1 MHDELL
7 KRHLEL
13 VIEANKTTN
22 ITRIS
27 TWDEGMLLHVEDSL
41 VGLPEVEDAPA
52 GRLVDIGSGAG
63 YPGIPLAI
71 ESGRET
77 LLADSVGKKT
87 AILAS
92 MVEELKLQNVEV
104 YTGRIEDLAR
114 EMPGAFAAVTA
125 RALAQLSVLMELASP
140 LLQDGG
146 RLICYKANV
155 SDEELEHALSLEER
169 LGMKLSSDRTVTLG
183 ALGDTCRRIICFEKV
198 RRPSINLPRKT
209 GMAQKRPL

>member
-1 MHDELL
+1 MHDDLL

-27 TWDEGMLLHVEDSL
+27 TWEEGMLLHVEDSL
-41 VGLPEVEDAPA
+41 VGLPEVMDAPA
-52 GRLVDIGSGAG
+52 GRMADIGSGAG

-71 ESGRET
+71 ESGRQT

-87 AILAS
+87 AILSS
-92 MVEELKLQNVEV
+92 MVETLRLENVEV

-114 EMPGAFAAVTA
+114 EKPAAFTVVTA
-125 RALAQLSVLMELASP
+125 RALAQLSILMELASP
-140 LLQDGG
+140 MLQEGG
-146 RLICYKANV
+146 RLVCYKANV
-155 SDEELEHALSLEER
+155 SDEELQHALSLQEQ
-169 LGMKLSSDRTVTLG
+169 LGMKHMSDRTVTLG
-183 ALGDTCRRIICFEKV
+183 DNCRRIICFEKTG
-198 RRPSINLPRKT
+198 RPKIKLPRKV

>member
-1 MHDELL
+1 MHEDLL

-27 TWDEGMLLHVEDSL
+27 TWDEGMLLHVQDSL
-41 VGLPEVEDAPA
+41 VGLPELEEAPE

-71 ESGRET
+71 ESGRST
-77 LLADSVGKKT
+77 RLAESVGKKT

-92 MVEELKLQNVEV
+92 MVQMLGLDNVEV

-114 EMPGAFAAVTA
+114 EEPASFAAVTA
-125 RALAQLSVLMELASP
+125 RALAQLSILMEFASP
-140 LLQDGG
+140 LLQEGG

-155 SDEELEHALSLEER
+155 SDEELDHAVLLQDR
-169 LGMKLSSDRTVTLG
+169 LAMKLVSDRTVTLG
-183 ALGDTCRRIICFEKV
+183 ENCRRIICFEKAGTPQV
-198 RRPSINLPRKT
+198 KLPRKT
-209 GMAQKRPL
+209 GLAQKRPL

>member
-1 MHDELL
+1 M
-7 KRHLEL
+7 

-27 TWDEGMLLHVEDSL
+27 TWDEGMLLHVQDSL
-41 VGLPEVEDAPA
+41 VGLPELEEAPE

-71 ESGRET
+71 ESGRST

-92 MVEELKLQNVEV
+92 MVQMLGLDNVEV

-114 EMPGAFAAVTA
+114 EEPASFAAVTA
-125 RALAQLSVLMELASP
+125 RALAQLSILMEFASP
-140 LLQDGG
+140 LLQEGG

-155 SDEELEHALSLEER
+155 SDEELDHAVLLQDR
-169 LGMKLSSDRTVTLG
+169 LAMKLVSDRTVTLG
-183 ALGDTCRRIICFEKV
+183 ENCRRIICFEKAGTPQV
-198 RRPSINLPRKT
+198 KLPRKT
-209 GMAQKRPL
+209 GLAQKRPL

>member
-1 MHDELL
+1 MHDDLL

-41 VGLPEVEDAPA
+41 VGLPEVKEAPE

-71 ESGRET
+71 ESGRAT

-92 MVEELKLQNVEV
+92 MVEDLGLDNVEV

-114 EMPGAFAAVTA
+114 EKAGVFAVVTA

-146 RLICYKANV
+146 RLVCYKANV
-155 SDEELEHALSLEER
+155 SDEELQHALSLQER
-169 LGMKLSSDRTVTLG
+169 LGMSLVSDRAVE
-183 ALGDTCRRIICFEKV
+183 LGDACRRIISFEKSG
-198 RRPSINLPRKT
+198 RPQINLPRKT

>member
-1 MHDELL
+1 MHDDLL

-27 TWDEGMLLHVEDSL
+27 TWEEGMLLHVEDSL
-41 VGLPEVEDAPA
+41 VGLPEVMDAPA
-52 GRLVDIGSGAG
+52 GRMADIGSGAG

-71 ESGRET
+71 ESGRQT

-87 AILAS
+87 AILSS
-92 MVEELKLQNVEV
+92 MIETLGLENVEV

-114 EMPGAFAAVTA
+114 EKPAAFTVVTA
-125 RALAQLSVLMELASP
+125 RALAQLSILMELASP
-140 LLQDGG
+140 MLQEGG
-146 RLICYKANV
+146 RLVCYKANV
-155 SDEELEHALSLEER
+155 SDEELQHALSLQEQ
-169 LGMKLSSDRTVTLG
+169 LGMKHVSDRTVTLG
-183 ALGDTCRRIICFEKV
+183 DNCRRIICFEKTG
-198 RRPSINLPRKT
+198 RPKIKLPRKV

>member
-1 MHDELL
+1 MHDDLL

-41 VGLPEVEDAPA
+41 VGLPEVEEAPE

-71 ESGRET
+71 ESGRAT

-92 MVEELKLQNVEV
+92 MVEDLGLDNVEV

-114 EMPGAFAAVTA
+114 EKAGVFAVVTA

-146 RLICYKANV
+146 RLVCYKANV
-155 SDEELEHALSLEER
+155 SDEELQHALSLQER
-169 LGMKLSSDRTVTLG
+169 LGMSLVSDRAVE
-183 ALGDTCRRIICFEKV
+183 LGDACRRIISFEKSG
-198 RRPSINLPRKT
+198 RPQINLPRKT

>member
-1 MHDELL
+1 MHDDLL

-27 TWDEGMLLHVEDSL
+27 TWEEGMLLHVEDSL
-41 VGLPEVEDAPA
+41 VGLPEVMDAPA
-52 GRLVDIGSGAG
+52 GRMVDIGSGAG

-71 ESGRET
+71 ESGRQT

-87 AILAS
+87 AILSS
-92 MVEELKLQNVEV
+92 MVETLGLENVEV

-114 EMPGAFAAVTA
+114 EKPAAFTVVTA
-125 RALAQLSVLMELASP
+125 RALAQLSILMELASP
-140 LLQDGG
+140 MLQEGG
-146 RLICYKANV
+146 RLVCYKANV
-155 SDEELEHALSLEER
+155 SDEELQHALSLQEQ
-169 LGMKLSSDRTVTLG
+169 LGMKRVSNRTVTLG
-183 ALGDTCRRIICFEKV
+183 DNCRRIICFEKTG
-198 RRPSINLPRKT
+198 RPKIKLPRKV

>member
-1 MHDELL
+1 MHEDLL

-27 TWDEGMLLHVEDSL
+27 TWDEGMLLHVQDSL
-41 VGLPEVEDAPA
+41 VGLPELEEAPE

-71 ESGRET
+71 ESGRST

-92 MVEELKLQNVEV
+92 MVQMLGLDNVEV

-114 EMPGAFAAVTA
+114 EEPASFAAETP
-125 RALAQLSVLMELASP
+125 RALAQLSILMEFASP
-140 LLQDGG
+140 LLQEGG

-155 SDEELEHALSLEER
+155 SDEELDHAVLLQDR
-169 LGMKLSSDRTVTLG
+169 LAMKLVSDRTVTLG
-183 ALGDTCRRIICFEKV
+183 ENCRRIICFEKAGTPQV
-198 RRPSINLPRKT
+198 KLPRKT
-209 GMAQKRPL
+209 GLAQKRPL

>member
-1 MHDELL
+1 MHEDLL

-27 TWDEGMLLHVEDSL
+27 TWDEGMLLHVQDSL
-41 VGLPEVEDAPA
+41 VGLPELEEAPE

-71 ESGRET
+71 ESGRST

-92 MVEELKLQNVEV
+92 MVQMLGLDKVEV

-114 EMPGAFAAVTA
+114 EEPASFAAVSA
-125 RALAQLSVLMELASP
+125 RALAQLSILMEFASP
-140 LLQDGG
+140 LLQEGG

-155 SDEELEHALSLEER
+155 SDEELDHAVLLQDR
-169 LGMKLSSDRTVTLG
+169 LAMKLVSDRTVTLG
-183 ALGDTCRRIICFEKV
+183 ENCRRIICFEKAGTPQV
-198 RRPSINLPRKT
+198 KLPRKT
-209 GMAQKRPL
+209 GLAQKRPL